1 MMTSKEFAKLSRAE
15 QINRFEEYKKAA
27 QRRVLNRL

>member
-1 MMTSKEFAKLSRAE
+1 MMTSKEFARLSRAE

-27 QRRVLNRL
+27 QERTLNR

>member
-1 MMTSKEFAKLSRAE
+1 MMTSKECVRPSRAE

-27 QRRVLNRL
+27 QERTLNR

>member
-1 MMTSKEFAKLSRAE
+1 MMTSKEFVRLSRVE

-27 QRRVLNRL
+27 QERTLNR

>member
-1 MMTSKEFAKLSRAE
+1 MTSKDFAKLSRAE
-15 QINRFEEYKKAA
+15 QLFRFEVYKKAA